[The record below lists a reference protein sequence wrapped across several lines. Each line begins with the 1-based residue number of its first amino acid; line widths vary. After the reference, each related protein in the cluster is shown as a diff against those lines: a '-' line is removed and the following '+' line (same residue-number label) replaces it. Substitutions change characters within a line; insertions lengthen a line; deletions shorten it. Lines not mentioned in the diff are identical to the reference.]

1 MHWRPTDLIASTAI
15 ADEPYDVAVVGAGI
29 AGSAL
34 ATALAQQGWRVI
46 VIERDRLPRHK
57 VCGEFLSPEAQQS
70 LQALGLYAAVQA
82 QQPVPLYGA
91 KLISHKGHF
100 LHVPL
105 PGVAWGLSR
114 FTLDATLA
122 TAAVTQGATLRSETV
137 VRSYTVTAQG
147 YHLHCRHAAGEETIS
162 ARALIMAC
170 GRQSSH
176 QLPPRPQPSHQKRQR
191 WRRRVGIKIHFQALP
206 MAAQTEL
213 YLFPGGYVGINPVE
227 GGAVN
232 LCALLDYSTFAAAG
246 KGVLPAIQAM
256 GRWNPP
262 LGEWLAT
269 ATPLPATACVVAGV
283 DPGRRPRPWD
293 EVACVGDTAAM
304 IPPLCG
310 DGMAMALRSAEI
322 CAGLADD
329 FLRGKR
335 TLTAWQ
341 TAYTRHWHHEFDRRL
356 QVGQGVQWALGTPY
370 LGHGLL
376 WLGHLVP
383 PLASYVVRAT
393 RGSSQ
398 GAPALHMRN
407 EQRCNVVN

>member
-1 MHWRPTDLIASTAI
+1 MRLLPTDTSAN
-15 ADEPYDVAVVGAGI
+15 DRYDVAVVGAGI

-34 ATALAQQGWRVI
+34 AAALAQQGWRVV
-46 VIERDRLPRHK
+46 VIERDQLPRHK

-70 LQALGLYAAVQA
+70 LHALGFYPAVQA
-82 QQPVPLYGA
+82 QQPVPLYAA
-91 KLISHKGHF
+91 KLISDKGHA
-100 LHVPL
+100 LQVPL

-122 TAAVTQGATLRSETV
+122 TAAVNQGAALRSETV

-147 YHLHCRHAAGEETIS
+147 YQLHCRHTAGEETIS

-176 QLPPRPQPSHQKRQR
+176 QLPPRPQPGDQKQQP
-191 WRRRVGIKIHFQALP
+191 WRRAVGIKLHLRALP

-213 YLFPGGYVGINPVE
+213 YLFPGGYAGINPVE

-232 LCALLDYSTFAAAG
+232 LCALLDYPTFAAAG

-256 GRWNPP
+256 RQWNPQ
-262 LGEWLAT
+262 LGERLAT
-269 ATPLPATACVVAGV
+269 ATPLPATVCVVAGV
-283 DPGRRPRPWD
+283 DTGRRPRPWD

-322 CAGLADD
+322 CAGFAHD
-329 FLRGKR
+329 FLRGRR
-335 TLTAWQ
+335 TLAAWRE
-341 TAYTRHWHHEFDRRL
+341 AYTEHWRHEFDRRL
-356 QVGQGVQWALGTPY
+356 RVGQGVQWALGVPY
-370 LGHGLL
+370 LSGGLL
-376 WLGHLVP
+376 WVGRLIP
-383 PLASYVVRAT
+383 PLASYVVKAT
-393 RGSSQ
+393 RGS
-398 GAPALHMRN
+398 GPAPMLHGN
-407 EQRCNVVN
+407 EASCNVAN